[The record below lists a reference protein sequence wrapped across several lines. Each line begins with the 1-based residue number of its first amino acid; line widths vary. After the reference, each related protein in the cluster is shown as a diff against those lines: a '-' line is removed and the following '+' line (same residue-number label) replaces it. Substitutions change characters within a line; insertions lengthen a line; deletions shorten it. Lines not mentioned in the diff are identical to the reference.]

1 MAIKKDTDKVIE
13 KKNNMSITDNMNGEV
28 MAEEKLEAGIK
39 FRDFK
44 NMPGKTITEKLKK
57 AGFTKVMNLQGG
69 IFDWVNSGHSVYDNS
84 GSETQKVHAYDKS
97 WGKWLTKGE
106 KVYE

>member
-44 NMPGKTITEKLKK
+44 NMPGKTITEKLQK
-57 AGFTKVMNLQGG
+57 AGIKNIPKT
-69 IFDWVNSGHSVYDNS
+69 
-84 GSETQKVHAYDKS
+84 
-97 WGKWLTKGE
+97 LTLE
-106 KVYE
+106 KAIQLLNKKRAN